1 MIIPLL
7 CVQLIIKKRWKFSYP
22 SYIILDT
29 VDLVV
34 AIKYKPYILLDM
46 NTIKRRWSKMNVTI
60 NAYVGVL
67 RIYDFPELSSKNS
80 AILTIWELQ
89 RFSLHV
95 HCCISMFGIS
105 ILIPSISSYFLMGVS
120 HLNSNPN
127 PVAYLETQTVENINT
142 AFKWFCISD

>member
-1 MIIPLL
+1 
-7 CVQLIIKKRWKFSYP
+7 
-22 SYIILDT
+22 
-29 VDLVV
+29 
-34 AIKYKPYILLDM
+34 
-46 NTIKRRWSKMNVTI
+46 MNVTI

-67 RIYDFPELSSKNS
+67 RIYDFPELSFKNS

-127 PVAYLETQTVENINT
+127 PVAYLETKTVLEYRYIIKMIKNNMKLPRYKCYQYAYQVDGT
-142 AFKWFCISD
+142 HVLLTLSSSFV